1 MERQHINTLKSLSI
15 ESYLKS
21 LGIEA
26 AKVNGQKLYYHSP
39 FRSDSTPSFVV
50 NLDSNTFKDFADG
63 EKPEDIFRLVQRL
76 HGLTFNDACQ
86 HLQSWSNST
95 PQTTFFSKGNE
106 AIKSPKTAI
115 EILKIK
121 PLENK
126 ALINYL
132 NHKRAIPFNVASQFV
147 KECYFKVN
155 DKNQFAICFE
165 NDLKGL
171 ELRNA
176 YVKLSTNPK
185 TITSHQNSDGSTV
198 LLFEGFMDF
207 LSYVV
212 LKGKALTSDV
222 IVLNS
227 TVNLSDALPILKKAK
242 KVYSFLDND
251 QTGDTTTAK
260 IQAEIPTMIDGR
272 KYYQDYKD
280 LNEYLTNKPK

>member
-1 MERQHINTLKSLSI
+1 MERQQINQLKSLSI

-21 LGIEA
+21 LGIEV
-26 AKVNGQKLYYHSP
+26 AKVHGQKLYYHSP

-50 NLDSNTFKDFADG
+50 NLDSNTFKDFADD

-76 HGLTFNDACQ
+76 HGLNFNDACQ
-86 HLQSWSNST
+86 HLEKWSNST
-95 PQTTFFSKGNE
+95 PSTTFFSKGKE
-106 AIKSPKTAI
+106 VIKNTKAGI
-115 EILKIK
+115 EILKVK

-126 ALINYL
+126 ALVHYL
-132 NHKRAIPFNVASQFV
+132 NDRRGIPFNVASQFV

-155 DKNQFAICFE
+155 GKNQFAVCFE

-185 TITSHQNSDGSTV
+185 TITTFQIEHSSTV

-212 LKGKALTSDV
+212 LKGNAATGNV

-227 TVNLSDALPILKKAK
+227 TVNLPDALPILRKAQ

-251 QTGDTTTAK
+251 PTGDTTTAK
-260 IQAEIPTMIDGR
+260 IKAEGLNLIDGR
-272 KYYQDYKD
+272 KYYQGHKD

>member
-1 MERQHINTLKSLSI
+1 MERQQINTLKSLSI
-15 ESYLKS
+15 ESYLQS
-21 LGIEA
+21 AGIEP
-26 AKVNGQKLYYHSP
+26 AKIHGQKLYYHSP
-39 FRSDSTPSFVV
+39 FRSDSTPSFVI
-50 NLDSNTFKDFADG
+50 NLDSNTFKDFADD

-76 HGLTFNDACQ
+76 HGLNFNDACQ
-86 HLQSWSNST
+86 HLEKWSNST
-95 PQTTFFSKGNE
+95 PSTTFFSKGKE
-106 AIKSPKTAI
+106 VIKNTKAGI
-115 EILKIK
+115 EILKVK

-126 ALINYL
+126 ALIDYL
-132 NHKRAIPFNVASQFV
+132 NHKRGIPFDVASQYV

-185 TITSHQNSDGSTV
+185 TITSHQSKDGSTV

-212 LKGKALTSDV
+212 LKGKAVTSDV

-227 TVNLSDALPILKKAK
+227 TVNLPDALPILKKVQ

-251 QTGDTTTAK
+251 PTGDTTTAK
-260 IQAEIPTMIDGR
+260 IKAEGLNLIDGR
-272 KYYQDYKD
+272 KYYQGYKD